1 MLDLNFV
8 RDNLA
13 LVEEKLR
20 QRGMNPA
27 EALKDF
33 RVIDAQRRQAITA
46 AETLQAQRNR
56 ASEEIAKL
64 KKSGQDASKQI
75 LETKVQHEWIVKN
88 KKLAAEQEARL
99 REILTSLPNLPHA
112 SVPVGSSA
120 EDNVEAR
127 RWGTPPQF
135 DFKPKPHWELGE
147 QLGVLDLERAA
158 KVSGARFAVYW
169 ALGARLER
177 ALANFMLDL
186 HTREHGYT
194 EVLPPYLVNSDSM
207 YGTGQLPKFEQDLF
221 KVATNKWEIDPSQK
235 PTIGATVYSE
245 DENLDYIYTV
255 VKIDADTRTVDLEAY
270 FDDAGRIVESKVPWS
285 KLLYARNLWLIPTAE
300 VPVTNLYRDEVL
312 DAARLPVSLTAYTP
326 CFRSEA
332 GSYGKDV
339 RGIIRQHQFQ
349 KVELVK
355 FSRPETSYDEL
366 EKLTRDA
373 ETVLQKLGL
382 HYRVVTLCTADMG
395 FSSAKT
401 YDIEVWLPGQNLFR
415 EISSCSN
422 FETFQARRANIRYRP
437 EGKNKTE
444 FLHTL
449 NGSALAVGRT
459 WVAILENYQQ
469 ADGSVRIPEALRP
482 YMGTDH
488 ISAGVR

>member
-27 EALKDF
+27 EVLKDF
-33 RVIDAQRRQAITA
+33 VAIDLERRQAITA
-46 AETLQAQRNR
+46 AESLQARRNR

-64 KKSGQDASKQI
+64 KKSGRDASAQI
-75 LETKVQHEWIVKN
+75 LETKELREQIQESEKR
-88 KKLAAEQEARL
+88 AAEQEGRL

-112 SVPVGSSA
+112 SVPMGKSA

-127 RWGTPPQF
+127 RWGAPPQF

-147 QLGVLDLERAA
+147 ELGVLDLERAA
-158 KVSGARFAVYW
+158 KLSGARFAVYW

-194 EVLPPYLVNSDSM
+194 EVLPPYLVNSESM
-207 YGTGQLPKFEQDLF
+207 YGTGQLPKFVSDLF
-221 KVATNKWEIDPSQK
+221 
-235 PTIGATVYSE
+235 
-245 DENLDYIYTV
+245 
-255 VKIDADTRTVDLEAY
+255 R
-270 FDDAGRIVESKVPWS
+270 VPHGE
-285 KLLYARNLWLIPTAE
+285 KELWLIPTAE

-312 DAARLPVSLTAYTP
+312 EATSHLPRSLTAYTP

-355 FSRPETSYDEL
+355 FCRPED
-366 EKLTRDA
+366 
-373 ETVLQKLGL
+373 
-382 HYRVVTLCTADMG
+382 
-395 FSSAKT
+395 
-401 YDIEVWLPGQNLFR
+401 
-415 EISSCSN
+415 
-422 FETFQARRANIRYRP
+422 
-437 EGKNKTE
+437 
-444 FLHTL
+444 
-449 NGSALAVGRT
+449 
-459 WVAILENYQQ
+459 
-469 ADGSVRIPEALRP
+469 
-482 YMGTDH
+482 
-488 ISAGVR
+488 

>member
-27 EALKDF
+27 EVLKDF
-33 RVIDAQRRQAITA
+33 RAIDAERRQAITET
-46 AETLQAQRNR
+46 ETLKAQRNR
-56 ASEEIAKL
+56 ASEAIAKL
-64 KKSGQDASKQI
+64 KKSGQDATAQI
-75 LETKVQHEWIVKN
+75 QETKDLREKIQERE
-88 KKLAAEQEARL
+88 KKATEPDARL
-99 REILTSLPNLPHA
+99 REILTALPNLPHA
-112 SVPVGSSA
+112 SVPVGTGA

-158 KVSGARFAVYW
+158 KLSGARFAVYW

-177 ALANFMLDL
+177 TLANFMLDL

-194 EVLPPYLVNSDSM
+194 EVLPPYLVNSESM
-207 YGTGQLPKFEQDLF
+207 YGTGQLPKFAQDLF
-221 KVATNKWEIDPSQK
+221 
-235 PTIGATVYSE
+235 
-245 DENLDYIYTV
+245 
-255 VKIDADTRTVDLEAY
+255 R
-270 FDDAGRIVESKVPWS
+270 VPHGD
-285 KLLYARNLWLIPTAE
+285 KDLWLIPTAE

-312 DAARLPVSLTAYTP
+312 DGARLPVCLTAYTP

-355 FSRPETSYDEL
+355 FSRPENSYDEL
-366 EKLTRDA
+366 EKLTNDA

-395 FSSAKT
+395 FASAKT
-401 YDIEVWLPGQNLFR
+401 YDIEVWLPGQGLFR

-422 FETFQARRANIRYRP
+422 FEAFQARRANIRYRP

-444 FLHTL
+444 WVHTL
-449 NGSALAVGRT
+449 NGSGLAVGRT
-459 WVAILENYQQ
+459 WVAIVENYQQ
-469 ADGSVRIPEALRP
+469 ANGSVSIPEALQP
-482 YMGTDH
+482 YMGTDR
-488 ISAGVR
+488 ITAAKF